1 MRPHIYFYKKLMGYW
16 LPLLWMVH
24 KNPGDGASVIPLV
37 EHTRIRYT
45 GAVYYNENNKFN
57 AQRLSRLEMLMSLLL
72 RMLFRVHAVSLFC
85 RVICSGQMTGSCQ
98 GRLTS
103 RPSTT
108 SSDLSQSL
116 ANKLETKTRYTVHSD
131 LENIDYTAVDSRTSD
146 KDYTGSVRLKYSGWA
161 TCTHRDYK
169 TPFSMRGGGN
179 SWPNI
184 PSLTNGIWQDCKWLV
199 CNDGKHRP
207 TPHSPAGS

>member
-169 TPFSMRGGGN
+169 TPFSMRGGGEQ
-179 SWPNI
+179 
-184 PSLTNGIWQDCKWLV
+184 LA
-199 CNDGKHRP
+199 KHSISYKRNM
-207 TPHSPAGS
+207 ARL